1 MAGLTVAVAGASG
14 FIGRALCTR
23 LTTEHTVVA
32 LSRSAGTGADGVTR
46 RRCDLFSLLDCE
58 RALAGVDVAVYLVHS
73 MMPSARLT
81 QASFADM
88 DLILADNFAR
98 AAKRMGVRQIV
109 YLGGIVP
116 ESSEALSAHLA
127 SRVEVEQ
134 ALAAHGVP
142 VTTLRAS
149 LVIGPDGSSFRILQR
164 LVQRLPVMLLPTWT
178 RSSCQPIYVD
188 DVVELLAGVCGAD
201 FALGETFDIGGPEV
215 LSYRALLGRTAH
227 ALGRTPRYLPVPF
240 FSPELSRLWVT
251 LVTGTSRQLVGPL
264 VSSLR
269 HPMVARDLRLQ
280 ERLGLPGLPLDEAL
294 RRAVQATQ
302 YASPKGAS
310 PPARRRASE
319 ATVNTVR
326 SVQRLPLPTGRDA
339 IWAAAE
345 YMTWLPRAMRP
356 FLQVTVSE
364 AGLVRFCVLGLPTS
378 LLELAWSRERSL
390 PDRTLLYVVGGA
402 LARITEGH
410 RGRLEFRV
418 VLGGRYL
425 VAAVHELVPN
435 LPWPVYNATQALAHL
450 WVMRAFG
457 RHLARRAEAEEREHR
472 MVRQLGR
479 LIDVPEG

>member
-14 FIGRALCTR
+14 FIGRALCSR
-23 LTTEHTVVA
+23 LTTDHTVFA
-32 LSRSAGTGADGVTR
+32 LSRSGAGATAGVTP

-58 RALAGVDVAVYLVHS
+58 RALAGADVAVYLVHS

-98 AAKRMGVRQIV
+98 AARRMGVRQIV

-116 ESSEALSAHLA
+116 ERESLSAHLA
-127 SRVEVEQ
+127 SRVEVEE

-142 VTTLRAS
+142 VTVLRAS
-149 LVIGPDGSSFRILQR
+149 LVIGPEGSSFRILQR
-164 LVQRLPVMLLPTWT
+164 LVQRLPVMLLPRWT
-178 RSSCQPIYVD
+178 RSACQPIYVD
-188 DVVELLAGVCGAD
+188 DVVELLAGVCGAP

-215 LSYRALLGRTAH
+215 LSYRDLLGRTAR

-240 FSPELSRLWVT
+240 FTPELSRLWVT
-251 LVTGTSRQLVGPL
+251 LVTGTPRQLVGPL

-280 ERLGLPGLPLDEAL
+280 ERLGLPGVPLDEAL
-294 RRAVQATQ
+294 RCAVRAAEGERPTR
-302 YASPKGAS
+302 S
-310 PPARRRASE
+310 ARAPDVL
-319 ATVNTVR
+319 VNTVR
-326 SVQRLPLPTGRDA
+326 SVQRLPLPEGHDA
-339 IWAAAE
+339 VWAAAE

-356 FLQVTVSE
+356 LLRVTVSE
-364 AGLVRFCVLGLPTS
+364 AGLVRFGLLGVRPC

-402 LARITEGH
+402 LARISERH

-418 VLGGRYL
+418 VLGGRFL
-425 VAAVHELVPN
+425 VAAVHDLVPS

-457 RHLARRAEAEEREHR
+457 RHLARRYEAEAREQR

-479 LIDVPEG
+479 LVDTTE

>member
-1 MAGLTVAVAGASG
+1 MEVVPELTVAVAGASG
-14 FIGRALCTR
+14 FIGRALCKR
-23 LTTEHTVVA
+23 LAMEHRVFA
-32 LSRSAGTGADGVTR
+32 LSRTAGPSEGNIER

-58 RALAGVDVAVYLVHS
+58 QALAGADVAVYLVHS

-98 AAKRMGVRQIV
+98 AARRMGVRQIV

-116 ESSEALSAHLA
+116 EVGGLSPHLA
-127 SRVEVEQ
+127 SRVEVEH

-164 LVQRLPVMLLPTWT
+164 LVERLPFMVLPRWT
-178 RSSCQPIYVD
+178 RSACQPIHVD
-188 DVVELLAGVCGAD
+188 DVVALLAGVCGAP
-201 FALGETFDIGGPEV
+201 FATGETFDIGGPEV
-215 LSYRALLGRTAH
+215 LSYAALLERTARV
-227 ALGRTPRYLPVPF
+227 LGRTPRFVTVPF

-251 LVTGTSRQLVGPL
+251 LVTGTSRELVGPL

-280 ERLGLPGLPLDEAL
+280 ERLALPGLPLDDAL
-294 RRAVQATQ
+294 RIATTATPARA
-302 YASPKGAS
+302 PKPRRIA
-310 PPARRRASE
+310 PPA
-319 ATVNTVR
+319 VNTVR
-326 SVQRLPLPTGRDA
+326 SVQRLPVPEGRDA

-345 YMTWLPRAMRP
+345 YMTWLPRALRP
-356 FLQVTVSE
+356 VLWVNVDE
-364 AGLVRFCVLGLPTS
+364 AGLVRFGILGVRRS

-390 PDRTLLYVVGGA
+390 PDRTLLYVVGGL
-402 LARITEGH
+402 LARVVEGH

-418 VLGGRYL
+418 VLGGRSL
-425 VAAVHELVPN
+425 VAAVHDLVPN

-457 RHLARRAEAEEREHR
+457 RHLARRAEAEAREKK
-472 MVRQLGR
+472 MVEQLGR
-479 LIDVPEG
+479 LVPIAEE